1 MIDLSLARWIAS
13 YMRPYRWRL
22 ALLALVSVVEVAVG
36 ALTPWPLKVVV
47 DNVLSRRP
55 MPAGILHL
63 STLGNHVSPATL
75 LGIVLLAGL
84 GLQVLDQW
92 VSMLHTQI
100 QVDTGQRM
108 VFDLRARLFAH
119 LQSLDMRHHNTV
131 SAGDAVYRLDAD
143 AYCIDNLVMTG
154 LFPMGS
160 AALTLIVMLTILVK
174 IDPLLATLALLV
186 VPFLYWLLRVYTSP
200 LGERAE
206 SVKELES
213 TLSERLYE
221 TFSAIR
227 VVKSFARE
235 GHEQDRFAARASGA
249 MRARVRLTW
258 DESLFSLA
266 ITAVTILG
274 TTLVLWVG
282 GLHVLRG
289 QLTVGSLLV
298 VIAYLGSV
306 YGPLSAIAHTSGSLQ
321 EALASTRRVRRTVA
335 LKPEVSDGSP
345 GSTRSNAE
353 TLQVRGHVTFDSVS
367 FGYEGHPAVLQDVSF
382 EAHPGEMVALV
393 GLTGAGK
400 TTAVSL
406 IPRFYDPLSG
416 RVCIDGRDVRDYDLR
431 ALRERIAVV
440 LQDPVLFR
448 GTIAENIR
456 YGRLDATNEE
466 VRRAAITAHAD
477 EFVARLDQG
486 YETDIG
492 ESGTGLS
499 GGERQRLSIARAVLK
514 DAPILILDEPTSS
527 LDAISEEV
535 VFTALKRLRTG
546 RTTIVIAHRLST
558 IRDADRI
565 LVLDRGRVV
574 ACGGHDDILRTSDLY
589 RRMWQRLVVGRS
601 LDEPL
606 TIDEL
611 TQEAL

>member
-22 ALLALVSVVEVAVG
+22 ALLALVSVVEVGVG

-47 DNVLSRRP
+47 DNVLSGRP
-55 MPAGILHL
+55 MPDGLLHL
-63 STLGNHVSPATL
+63 SRLTSHVSAATVL
-75 LGIVLLAGL
+75 AIVLLAGL
-84 GLQVLDQW
+84 ALQVLDQW
-92 VSMLHTQI
+92 VSLLHTQI

-108 VFDLRARLFAH
+108 VYDLRSRLFAH
-119 LQSLDMRHHNTV
+119 LQALDMRHHATV

-160 AALTLIVMLTILVK
+160 AALTLFVMLAILVK
-174 IDPLLATLALLV
+174 LDAVLAMLALIV
-186 VPFLYWLLRVYTSP
+186 VPFLYWLLRVYTAP
-200 LGERAE
+200 LGDRAE
-206 SVKELES
+206 RVKELES

-221 TFSAIR
+221 TFAAIR

-235 GHEQDRFAARASGA
+235 RYEQERFGARATGA
-249 MRARVRLTW
+249 MQARVRLTW
-258 DESLFSLA
+258 NESLFSLA

-321 EALASTRRVRRTVA
+321 EALASTRRVRRTLAVE
-335 LKPEVSDGSP
+335 PEVSDNSGVNP
-345 GSTRSNAE
+345 
-353 TLQVRGHVTFDSVS
+353 LHVKGHVQFDNVS

-406 IPRFYDPLSG
+406 IPRFYHPLSG
-416 RVCIDGRDVRDYDLR
+416 RVCIDGRDVRDYNLR
-431 ALRERIAVV
+431 ALRERIALV

-466 VRRAAITAHAD
+466 VRRAALAAHAD
-477 EFVARLDQG
+477 EFVARLESG
-486 YETDIG
+486 YETEVG

-535 VFTALKRLRTG
+535 VFTALKRLRAG

-565 LVLDRGRVV
+565 LVLDQGHVV
-574 ACGGHDDILRTSDLY
+574 ASGRHEDILHTSDLY
-589 RRMWQRLVVGRS
+589 RRMWQRLVIGRS

>member
-1 MIDLSLARWIAS
+1 M
-13 YMRPYRWRL
+13 
-22 ALLALVSVVEVAVG
+22 
-36 ALTPWPLKVVV
+36 
-47 DNVLSRRP
+47 
-55 MPAGILHL
+55 
-63 STLGNHVSPATL
+63 
-75 LGIVLLAGL
+75 
-84 GLQVLDQW
+84 
-92 VSMLHTQI
+92 
-100 QVDTGQRM
+100 
-108 VFDLRARLFAH
+108 
-119 LQSLDMRHHNTV
+119 
-131 SAGDAVYRLDAD
+131 
-143 AYCIDNLVMTG
+143 
-154 LFPMGS
+154 
-160 AALTLIVMLTILVK
+160 
-174 IDPLLATLALLV
+174 
-186 VPFLYWLLRVYTSP
+186 
-200 LGERAE
+200 
-206 SVKELES
+206 
-213 TLSERLYE
+213 
-221 TFSAIR
+221 
-227 VVKSFARE
+227 KSFARE
-235 GHEQDRFAARASGA
+235 RYEQGRFGTRATDA
-249 MRARVRLTW
+249 MQARVRLTW
-258 DESLFSLA
+258 NESLFSLG
-266 ITAVTILG
+266 ITALTILG

-289 QLTVGSLLV
+289 QLTIGSLLV

-321 EALASTRRVRRTVA
+321 EALASTRRVRRTLA
-335 LKPEVSDGSP
+335 LEPEASHASDESGSQRSHGSP
-345 GSTRSNAE
+345 GADDSSIHI
-353 TLQVRGHVTFDSVS
+353 RGHVQFDHVS

-416 RVCIDGRDVRDYDLR
+416 RVRIDGRDVRDYDLR
-431 ALRERIAVV
+431 ALRERIALV
-440 LQDPVLFR
+440 LQEPVLFR

-466 VRRAAITAHAD
+466 VRRAAVTAHAD
-477 EFVARLDQG
+477 DFVARLESG
-486 YETDIG
+486 YETEVG
-492 ESGTGLS
+492 ESGVGLS

-535 VFTALKRLRTG
+535 VFNALKRLRAG

-574 ACGGHDDILRTSDLY
+574 ASGRHDEILRSSDLY